1 MKMSVAVPR
10 RACLVAALAALTMHR
25 RSAPAQERPSEQ
37 ALLFGTVFRGS
48 YLALEGARVV
58 AYNEASPK
66 KKYRAVT
73 NYRGEYRIRVPA
85 GDATYVITASA
96 PKFVQSQRTVQVYGI
111 EKSTANLIL
120 EPRNKAGRS
129 KNRRSSQ

>member
-1 MKMSVAVPR
+1 M
-10 RACLVAALAALTMHR
+10 
-25 RSAPAQERPSEQ
+25 AQERPAEQ

-58 AYNEASPK
+58 AYNEAEPK
-66 KKYRAVT
+66 KKYRAIT

-85 GDATYVITASA
+85 GDATFVVTARA
-96 PKFVQSQRTVQVYGI
+96 PRFAQSQRTVKVYGI

-120 EPRNKAGRS
+120 EPRNKAKKP
-129 KNRRSSQ
+129 KNRPDSQ

>member
-1 MKMSVAVPR
+1 MIGILAAFTLQSNV
-10 RACLVAALAALTMHR
+10 ALAQAQ
-25 RSAPAQERPSEQ
+25 APEQ

-58 AYNEASPK
+58 AYDEANPR
-66 KKYRAVT
+66 KKYRAIT

-120 EPRNKAGRS
+120 EPRKKANRA
-129 KNRRSSQ
+129 KNQPKSQ